1 MRNEKERTKGGG
13 AVAEFDWETVYL
25 QNADLVRRFLFS
37 RCRDRILAE
46 DLTSETFLEAYR
58 CRERYDGTC
67 KLSVWLCQIAKH
79 LLYRHWAAE
88 AKRIA
93 ASELSEEET
102 RSPSAEDVAVQRETA
117 DRMTRKLNAL
127 DPDTRRAVLL
137 RTEEGLAFRE
147 IGRRLGKSEVWA
159 RVSVHRVLKKWK
171 EEEKP

>member
-1 MRNEKERTKGGG
+1 MKGGG

-25 QNADLVRRFLFS
+25 QNADLVRRFLLS
-37 RCRDRILAE
+37 RCRDRTLAE

-58 CRERYDGTC
+58 YRARYDGTC

-93 ASELSEEET
+93 VAELSEEEA
-102 RSPSAEDVAVQRETA
+102 RAPSAEDVAVQRETA

-127 DPDTRRAVLL
+127 DPDTRRAVLW
-137 RTEEGLAFRE
+137 RSEEGLAFRE

-159 RVSVHRVLKKWK
+159 RVTVHRVLKKWK